1 MYHKGIRKL
10 KEKIEQLAAEFP
22 LDYAD
27 KQDETMLYST
37 HEEKVAELRYRVRST
52 RRNISNSTRM
62 MRREGRTANFPFSEG
77 RLCTAWILKSTQFYR
92 LF

>member
-1 MYHKGIRKL
+1 M

-62 MRREGRTANFPFSEG
+62 MRREEQPTFPLLRG
-77 RLCTAWILKSTQFYR
+77 GCVPL
-92 LF
+92 